1 MAYIGK
7 QPVVGNFQK
16 CDAISVVNGQA
27 AYTLNVGGAAV
38 TPENANHMLVSINGV
53 LQAPG
58 DSFTVS
64 GSTLTFA
71 SNLATGDVIDFVI
84 ILGDVLDLGT
94 PSDNSITTAKLASD
108 AVTEAKIADD
118 AVESEHLNNNII
130 SGQTALA
137 EAPADTDEF
146 LVSDGG
152 TIKRIDYSHI
162 KGGGAYTKLLTTT
175 ISSATAAVEFNSTYI
190 TSTYNDYMI
199 IVSDLKTSAE
209 SELRIQFSD
218 DNGSSVKND
227 YDFILHGKD
236 SGNNTYGARATSGG
250 VAIDLTGTLRAES
263 DANAFVELH
272 LNGLSSTAQAS
283 HCTWISGY
291 EDNSGAAESVIGN
304 GYDPETTATN
314 YVKLFMASGNI
325 DIGKFTLY
333 GRSV

>member
-1 MAYIGK
+1 
-7 QPVVGNFQK
+7 
-16 CDAISVVNGQA
+16 
-27 AYTLNVGGAAV
+27 
-38 TPENANHMLVSINGV
+38 
-53 LQAPG
+53 
-58 DSFTVS
+58 
-64 GSTLTFA
+64 
-71 SNLATGDVIDFVI
+71 VIDFI
-84 ILGDVLDLGT
+84 ILLGNVLDLGV
-94 PSDNSITTAKLASD
+94 PSDATVTDAKANFVSTSSAAGLQIKGDGTTDGTLQLNCSQNSHGIKLKSPAHSAGASYTLTFPTTD
-108 AVTEAKIADD
+108 G
-118 AVESEHLNNNII
+118 NNEEFLQTNG
-130 SGQTALA
+130 SGVLTWA
-137 EAPADTDEF
+137 EA
-146 LVSDGG
+146 
-152 TIKRIDYSHI
+152 
-162 KGGGAYTKLLTTT
+162 GGGAYKKLVTTT

-209 SELRIQFSD
+209 SEFRIQFSD

-236 SGNNTYGARATSGG
+236 SGNNDYTARATSGG